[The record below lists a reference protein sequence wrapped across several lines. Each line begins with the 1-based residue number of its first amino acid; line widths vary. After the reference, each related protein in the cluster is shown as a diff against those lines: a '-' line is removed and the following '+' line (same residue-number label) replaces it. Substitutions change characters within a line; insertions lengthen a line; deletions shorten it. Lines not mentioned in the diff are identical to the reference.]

1 MAAAAKAGRIGA
13 AEGPESGG
21 GDRRGGGK
29 LHWRTM
35 ATSTSPGAS
44 RTREGR
50 LALYLRLARPFTLL
64 PPMVGIVAGSLVA
77 YGATH
82 ASWSWRVVLGA
93 AAAAALLNAASN
105 VLNQICDRA
114 IDRRNKPWRPIP
126 AGTVTTAEAA
136 RLSAALYA
144 AALLVPALVGW
155 QLFALY
161 AAAAAA
167 TYLYSAPP
175 LRTKRSPWG
184 ANLTIAAAR
193 GELLKVA
200 GWAAVSSVTLSWEP
214 WIIGAVFFLFLLG
227 APTTKDFADMAGD
240 AAEGCHAAGGAG
252 AAARGLGHRAVFLLA
267 VDFADR
273 RRQRRLAE
281 RQPERHRSAGGAD
294 ADLGRLGRAAADSR
308 SGEAGERRRKPSGVA
323 ADVLDDDDRALG
335 AGGGVS
341 GAALAAGA
349 GGGRGDKLRLASLP
363 AARPPLRTSVYAQ
376 SASLPA
382 PRAVRF
388 SPRSGVVTRYG
399 PALRNFAGLPLDLG
413 WLDSW

>member
-1 MAAAAKAGRIGA
+1 
-13 AEGPESGG
+13 
-21 GDRRGGGK
+21 
-29 LHWRTM
+29 M

-227 APTTKDFADMAGD
+227 ATTTKDFADMAGD
-240 AAEGCHAAGGAG
+240 AAEGCRTLPVVLGPRRAAWAIAPFFFLPWILLI
-252 AAARGLGHRAVFLLA
+252 AAA
-267 VDFADR
+267 
-273 RRQRRLAE
+273 
-281 RQPERHRSAGGAD
+281 SAGWLSA
-294 ADLGRLGRAAADSR
+294 SR
-308 SGEAGERRRKPSGVA
+308 SGIDLLAALMLIWGGWVARLLIRDPAKLVSEGENHPAWRQMYWMMMTA
-323 ADVLDDDDRALG
+323 HL
-335 AGGGVS
+335 
-341 GAALAAGA
+341 ALAA
-349 GGGRGDKLRLASLP
+349 
-363 AARPPLRTSVYAQ
+363 VY
-376 SASLPA
+376 LA
-382 PRAVRF
+382 PR
-388 SPRSGVVTRYG
+388 
-399 PALRNFAGLPLDLG
+399 
-413 WLDSW
+413 